1 MSEYDRGLRKREVE
15 APALAEVPRVS
26 EWART
31 ALGCAADERQAEL
44 LDSGARWLLLC
55 CSRQW
60 GKSTVT
66 AIRVVHH
73 VLFQPGAMVV
83 VAGPAERQSGEFLAK
98 VAGFLRTLGI
108 GWKRDGLNEH
118 SMVLPNGS
126 RLVAVPGREAFIRG
140 FSAVTFL
147 IIDEASKAPDSLY
160 TALTPMLAT
169 TDGMLW
175 LMGTPNGQAGF
186 FYEEW
191 VQGGAHWKRMSVP
204 ATECGRIGAEFLAR
218 ERVSKGED
226 LFRREYLCE
235 FLAGPGQMFTAEMF
249 DACIEKE
256 L

>member
-1 MSEYDRGLRKREVE
+1 MGIFVKRRRVRPLEQGG
-15 APALAEVPRVS
+15 AELRVS

-31 ALGCAADERQAEL
+31 ALGFEADARQAEL
-44 LDSGARWLLLC
+44 LDSGAQWLLLC

-73 VLFQPGAMVV
+73 VLFRPGATVI
-83 VAGPAERQSGEFLAK
+83 VAGPVERQSGEFLAK
-98 VAGFLRTLGI
+98 VARFLRILGV

-118 SMVLPNGS
+118 SVGRPNGS
-126 RLVAVPGREAFIRG
+126 RRGAGPGRGGLIRG

-147 IIDEASKAPDSLY
+147 VIDEASKAADSLY

-169 TDGMLW
+169 TDGIIW
-175 LMGTPNGQAGF
+175 LMGTPGGQAGF

-204 ATECGRIGAEFLAR
+204 ATECARIGAEFLQR
-218 ERVSKGED
+218 ERISMGED
-226 LFRREYLCE
+226 LFRQEYLCE
-235 FLAGPGQMFTAEMF
+235 FLPGPGQMFTAEMI
-249 DACIEKE
+249 DACVEDG

>member
-1 MSEYDRGLRKREVE
+1 MDEVFAKVKRRMVPLGLE
-15 APALAEVPRVS
+15 AEGSVS
-26 EWART
+26 EWARQ
-31 ALGCAADERQAEL
+31 ALGFAADARQAEL

-55 CSRQW
+55 CTRQW

-66 AIRVVHH
+66 ALRVVHH
-73 VLFQPGAMVV
+73 VLFRPGAMVV

-98 VAGFLRTLGI
+98 VAKFLGMLKVEWT
-108 GWKRDGLNEH
+108 RDGLNEH

-126 RLVAVPGREAFIRG
+126 RVVAVPGREGFIRG

-147 IIDEASKAPDSLY
+147 VIDEASKAADSLY

-169 TDGMLW
+169 TDGMIW
-175 LMGTPNGQAGF
+175 LVGTPGGQAGF

-218 ERVSKGED
+218 ERVSMGED
-226 LFRREYLCE
+226 QFRQEYLCE

-249 DACIEKE
+249 NACIEKDI
-256 L
+256 